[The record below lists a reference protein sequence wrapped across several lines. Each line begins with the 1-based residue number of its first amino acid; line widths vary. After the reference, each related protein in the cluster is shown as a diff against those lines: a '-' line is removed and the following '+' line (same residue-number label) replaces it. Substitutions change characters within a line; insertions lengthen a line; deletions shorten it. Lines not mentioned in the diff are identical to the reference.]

1 MSELHVR
8 GAGVDWDRAGVVELE
23 YGSVRSSSGCADGR
37 LGEEEGDEVQ
47 EGFWGEI
54 PKEAVLDVAWDLV
67 GMGLREH
74 SWG

>member
-1 MSELHVR
+1 M
-8 GAGVDWDRAGVVELE
+8 AWDRARVLELE
-23 YGSVRSSSGCADGR
+23 YGSIRGSSICADGR

-67 GMGLREH
+67 GMGVREH
-74 SWG
+74 NRG